1 MFRDTDGEMAM
12 TVCSRGLETILSP
25 ERIRCLSGM
34 RFGSM
39 IYCEDGYIDQRV
51 NELRIYYWEI
61 FNIGI
66 KRK

>member
-1 MFRDTDGEMAM
+1 
-12 TVCSRGLETILSP
+12 
-25 ERIRCLSGM
+25 M

-39 IYCEDGYIDQRV
+39 IYCEDEYIDQRV
-51 NELRIYYWEI
+51 NELRIYYWEV